1 MSARKNGAAKPAGK
15 SRRAGVKARAAKPS
29 GGVPAPYVNRV
40 QVRGLFGPSAGGGA
54 SPGGGA
60 AGGGLLASL
69 GGFDGIL
76 SIMGKVQ
83 KMFSLFQAMMPM
95 FRLFGGFMGGGKAA
109 TASVRKRT
117 VQSKRRPQATAKKPH
132 AGKRK

>member
-1 MSARKNGAAKPAGK
+1 MSARKNGTARPAGQN
-15 SRRAGVKARAAKPS
+15 RRAGVKARAAKPS
-29 GGVPAPYVNRV
+29 GGVPAPYVNRA

-54 SPGGGA
+54 AP
-60 AGGGLLASL
+60 GGGLLAGL

-117 VQSKRRPQATAKKPH
+117 VQSNRRPQATARKPH